1 MPPHRSSPD
10 GDCQFIHLCVRP
22 DVRFPHDEKYRRPVL
37 FQKAVSSAFLPHQA
51 PRHHSRHKEQRN
63 IRLFRC
69 ETCLFHAA
77 FAQFALVAKSC
88 RIYDN
93 ARAERM
99 YLHRLVDRV
108 GRRSRHIGDNGYLLS
123 GKALMSADFPLFVFP
138 NIPMCR
144 RLLPG
149 VSFNVTAITFFSF
162 LHTNFPLS
170 VLHPYPASS
179 GCPIPASLPAIR
191 SGSSLSLCNI
201 MNVLVGGL
209 LYLRIRNLLKLT
221 VNQFHTDLFRLL
233 ARIILEVFFLRS

>member
-1 MPPHRSSPD
+1 M
-10 GDCQFIHLCVRP
+10 
-22 DVRFPHDEKYRRPVL
+22 L
-37 FQKAVSSAFLPHQA
+37 FQKAVPVHFFLIKRRVTIP
-51 PRHHSRHKEQRN
+51 RHKEQRN

-77 FAQFALVAKSC
+77 FAQFALVTKSC

-123 GKALMSADFPLFVFP
+123 GKSVDECGFPAVCFSKYSYVQTAAT
-138 NIPMCR
+138 R
-144 RLLPG
+144 RLIQCHCH
-149 VSFNVTAITFFSF
+149 NF
-162 LHTNFPLS
+162 LFPS
-170 VLHPYPASS
+170 CIRISPCPYY
-179 GCPIPASLPAIR
+179 IHIRLPAAAR
-191 SGSSLSLCNI
+191 SQHRFRLSEAEVSLSLSNI

-221 VNQFHTDLFRLL
+221 VDQLHTDLFRLL
-233 ARIILEVFFLRS
+233 ARIILEIFF

>member
-1 MPPHRSSPD
+1 MPSPVLALTWICLLTGLPPD
-10 GDCQFIHLCVRP
+10 GGCQFIHLCVRP

-37 FQKAVSSAFLPHQA
+37 FQKAVPVHFFLIKRRVTIP
-51 PRHHSRHKEQRN
+51 RHKEQRN

-123 GKALMSADFPLFVFP
+123 GKSVDECGFPAVCFSKYSYVQTAAA
-138 NIPMCR
+138 
-144 RLLPG
+144 G
-149 VSFNVTAITFFSF
+149 VSFNVTAITFFS
-162 LHTNFPLS
+162 LPAYEFPLVRITS
-170 VLHPYPASS
+170 ISGFQRLPDPSIAS
-179 GCPIPASLPAIR
+179 GYQKRKSLFPSAI
-191 SGSSLSLCNI
+191 S
-201 MNVLVGGL
+201 
-209 LYLRIRNLLKLT
+209 
-221 VNQFHTDLFRLL
+221 
-233 ARIILEVFFLRS
+233 